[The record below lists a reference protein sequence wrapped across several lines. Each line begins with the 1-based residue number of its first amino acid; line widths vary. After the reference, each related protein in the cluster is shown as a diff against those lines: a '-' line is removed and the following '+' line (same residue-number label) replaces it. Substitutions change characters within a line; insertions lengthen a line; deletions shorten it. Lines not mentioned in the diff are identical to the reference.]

1 VRLRAVSALLAAAVP
16 AVLATG
22 CSGASTAGANGV
34 RQWARG
40 DRPLA
45 APVAGPTLA
54 GGRLDTASLRGQVV
68 VLNFWASWC
77 PPCQDEAATL
87 QQVYTDTKADGVAF
101 VGVDVRDDRAAART
115 FTRTHRVG
123 YPSVFDPSSETLLG
137 FRRPA
142 LPTSPPTTLVL
153 DRSGRVAAM
162 VVGAA
167 DFTVLEPL
175 VTRVAAERA

>member
-1 VRLRAVSALLAAAVP
+1 VSALSAAAV
-16 AVLATG
+16 LAALVTG
-22 CSGASTAGANGV
+22 CSGASTASADGV

-45 APVAGPTLA
+45 APVAGPTLT
-54 GGRLDTASLRGQVV
+54 GGRLDTASLRGRVV

-87 QQVYTDTKADGVAF
+87 QQVYADTQKAGVAF

-115 FTRTHRVG
+115 FTRTHSVG
-123 YPSVFDPSSETLLG
+123 YPSVFDPSSETLLA
-137 FRRPA
+137 FRRPV
-142 LPTSPPTTLVL
+142 LPTSPPTTLVI

-175 VTRVAAERA
+175 VTTVAAEGA